1 MVEGQV
7 GCFHF
12 LPIMNKGAMNVVEQ
26 VSLYY
31 GETCFEYL
39 PRSDITGFWG
49 RIICEKYQDWFTNV
63 V

>member
-1 MVEGQV
+1 M

-31 GETCFEYL
+31 RETCFEYL
-39 PRSDITGFWG
+39 PRSDIAGF
-49 RIICEKYQDWFTNV
+49 
-63 V
+63 